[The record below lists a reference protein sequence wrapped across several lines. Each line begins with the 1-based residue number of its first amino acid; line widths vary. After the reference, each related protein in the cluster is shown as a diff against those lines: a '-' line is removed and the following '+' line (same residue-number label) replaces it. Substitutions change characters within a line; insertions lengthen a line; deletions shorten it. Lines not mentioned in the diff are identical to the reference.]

1 MDYKNIFITGA
12 TGVVGKPLL
21 QKLKDHNH
29 NIYALTRSAETEK
42 NLQDLNVTPIRGDV
56 FETTLHEQLAEHD
69 IHAIF
74 HVAGMNK
81 MCAKNPEAMFNINIE
96 GTKKMLAL
104 GNQLGIKK
112 FIYTSSAVTL
122 GEEKGLPGNEDATHR
137 GRFLSNYEQSKYE
150 AEVEAFKFD
159 KEFEF
164 VSVNP
169 SSVQGPGRVSGTA
182 KLLISSLN
190 KKYPPLLKNNISIID
205 IDNCTDGHYNALL
218 YGVNDERYVL
228 NSFHVTSEELISKVK
243 KITNWD
249 GSPIY
254 IPKSLLKAA
263 GPIFDLVSL
272 LSSGDSIICKESVR
286 VLTHGHVYDGAK
298 AEKELKLE
306 YIDVDSFIYK
316 IISWL
321 IDQNLLELE
330 IRSDN

>member
-1 MDYKNIFITGA
+1 M
-12 TGVVGKPLL
+12 
-21 QKLKDHNH
+21 
-29 NIYALTRSAETEK
+29 
-42 NLQDLNVTPIRGDV
+42 
-56 FETTLHEQLAEHD
+56 
-69 IHAIF
+69 
-74 HVAGMNK
+74 
-81 MCAKNPEAMFNINIE
+81 
-96 GTKKMLAL
+96 
-104 GNQLGIKK
+104 
-112 FIYTSSAVTL
+112 
-122 GEEKGLPGNEDATHR
+122 
-137 GRFLSNYEQSKYE
+137 
-150 AEVEAFKFD
+150 
-159 KEFEF
+159 
-164 VSVNP
+164 
-169 SSVQGPGRVSGTA
+169 
-182 KLLISSLN
+182 N

-218 YGVNDERYVL
+218 YGVDDERYVL

-254 IPKSLLKAA
+254 IPKSLLKTA

-306 YIDVDSFIYK
+306 YIDVDSFIHK

-330 IRSDN
+330 IRSEN